1 MKLMKVLDE
10 NIDEN
15 RLRESNIDF
24 GMVTVSI
31 PNFKD
36 LKVYKDDIPKGMKW
50 IYNSQCKFSRI

>member
-36 LKVYKDDIPKGMKW
+36 LKVYKDDIPKGMK
-50 IYNSQCKFSRI
+50 